1 MIKTNTKLMIALCIG
16 IVAMLVFAGGLHLVR
31 LESTDTIV
39 TLCGWYMSAD
49 GVLTLIGVMVYCF
62 MHLCDCA
69 EHEDEENYDYNEV
82 D

>member
-1 MIKTNTKLMIALCIG
+1 MIKTNTKLIIALFIG

-39 TLCGWYMSAD
+39 TLCGWYMITD
-49 GVLTLIGVMVYCF
+49 GVLTLIGVLVYSF
-62 MHLCDCA
+62 TRLCDCT